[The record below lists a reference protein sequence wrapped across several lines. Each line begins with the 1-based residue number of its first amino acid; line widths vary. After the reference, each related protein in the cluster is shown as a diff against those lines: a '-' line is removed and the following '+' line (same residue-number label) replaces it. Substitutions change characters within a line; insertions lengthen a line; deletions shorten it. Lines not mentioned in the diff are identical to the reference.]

1 MKQNESIS
9 NPITQPLLRD
19 LVARDQANR
28 TTPLVSS
35 VQASLPTPSISMPT
49 PTLPEAAEFDQDA
62 GGGYNDDGT
71 FPQE

>member
-28 TTPLVSS
+28 TTPLVSP
-35 VQASLPTPSISMPT
+35 VQASLPTPST
-49 PTLPEAAEFDQDA
+49 PTLPEPAEFDQDA